1 MNKLEFGG
9 GGRLIYNNYSLLHA
23 VRRVFLFF
31 LSASQRASEQALW
44 GRLQKSNLVFSSHI
58 FVIKVLVF
66 TFAFALSKGMLN
78 AKGEILKNTL
88 FSLFFSFF
96 SRWKQGWVVGRLDE
110 KLLDD

>member
-1 MNKLEFGG
+1 M
-9 GGRLIYNNYSLLHA
+9 
-23 VRRVFLFF
+23 
-31 LSASQRASEQALW
+31 SASRCKEAFFVCTAASERALW

-88 FSLFFSFF
+88 FSFFFQMET
-96 SRWKQGWVVGRLDE
+96 RVGGWKAG
-110 KLLDD
+110 

>member
-1 MNKLEFGG
+1 MF
-9 GGRLIYNNYSLLHA
+9 A
-23 VRRVFLFF
+23 
-31 LSASQRASEQALW
+31 
-44 GRLQKSNLVFSSHI
+44 SHI

-88 FSLFFSFF
+88 FSFFSLFFPDGNEG
-96 SRWKQGWVVGRLDE
+96 GWLEGWMK